1 MYLSYTYSTNIYMHA
16 GVYAHMSPST
26 NITQQT
32 TRVLLCTHNKFYFEE
47 EFEARKKKKKKK
59 NGLAAHTQPTGRLTN
74 QWHNNSAQCGAHGP

>member
-1 MYLSYTYSTNIYMHA
+1 MYLSYTYYTNIYMHA

-47 EFEARKKKKKKK
+47 EFEEQKKKKR
-59 NGLAAHTQPTGRLTN
+59 A
-74 QWHNNSAQCGAHGP
+74 